1 MWEKFEI
8 MGEKF
13 LIITFI
19 LAVIVAIPIGIYFL
33 IKSELRKRSSIS
45 LLEIIVIILLAVIFW
60 LNAIEGLR
68 SNPNHFAKFI
78 FIFMVIVLPI
88 SFFYVGK
95 IRHRDDVMKDS
106 SYLFSYLSL
115 FFILITFPSIFFL
128 WQMFDS
134 QTYPQDM
141 PTLHIDEP
149 FKVWHAL
156 YLFILAWF
164 IKHFF
169 YGEKKKEP

>member
-8 MGEKF
+8 MGGKF

-45 LLEIIVIILLAVIFW
+45 LLEIIVVILLAVIFW

-78 FIFMVIVLPI
+78 VIFMVIVLPI
-88 SFFYVGK
+88 SSFYGKK
-95 IRHRDDVMKDS
+95 IRDREDGFD
-106 SYLFSYLSL
+106 YGLFGLFL
-115 FFILITFPSIFFL
+115 FFMLITFPSIVFL
-128 WQMFDS
+128 LQMS
-134 QTYPQDM
+134 NPQAYPQDM

-164 IKHFF
+164 IKHYF